1 MKIKV
6 RILIVEDEFKIAD
19 VIASRLRKE
28 NYIVDVFD
36 NGEAGLD
43 NALTNIYDLII
54 LDVMLPKVD
63 GFKILEEIRREK
75 INAKVIML
83 TAKSMIEDKLMG
95 GNSGANDYLTKPFHI
110 DELVARVNAQLR
122 MDNVQVQ
129 KYYVEAGDLRLN
141 IKNTTLICTTTNES
155 IEVVCKEFMLLEY
168 LMKFTTTGDVYVAV
182 YFCTSISK
190 IPADGGTYIPRN
202 GEESYSGT
210 ARKFYISTSKTLY
223 AADAMASYYN
233 SYFFGLTP
241 YNGKVT
247 NTNEHN
253 PITLVQGGTA
263 SETALNKSD
272 RNLGNWGL
280 QYAMNF
286 TLKNN
291 YSKPVK
297 FKGYI
302 ISNPIS
308 HCAGIRSGNSVDG
321 VFLEP
326 NESNENP
333 DNNRWQ
339 FFESTTLPANTGS
352 VTIDFQYMHLSKGN
366 APCLMQFEV
375 VPA

>member
-1 MKIKV
+1 M

-129 KYYVEAGDLRLN
+129 KNYVEAGDLRLN
-141 IKNTTLICTTTNES
+141 IKNTTLTCTTTNES

-168 LMKFTTTGDVYVAV
+168 LMKNKNQVLQKEQLYE
-182 YFCTSISK
+182 K
-190 IPADGGTYIPRN
+190 I
-202 GEESYSGT
+202 
-210 ARKFYISTSKTLY
+210 
-223 AADAMASYYN
+223 
-233 SYFFGLTP
+233 
-241 YNGKVT
+241 
-247 NTNEHN
+247 
-253 PITLVQGGTA
+253 
-263 SETALNKSD
+263 
-272 RNLGNWGL
+272 WGL
-280 QYAMNF
+280 
-286 TLKNN
+286 
-291 YSKPVK
+291 
-297 FKGYI
+297 
-302 ISNPIS
+302 
-308 HCAGIRSGNSVDG
+308 D
-321 VFLEP
+321 
-326 NESNENP
+326 NESESNNLEAYLSFIRKKIKIIGSNVQIKAIRGLVYKLEVEN
-333 DNNRWQ
+333 
-339 FFESTTLPANTGS
+339 
-352 VTIDFQYMHLSKGN
+352 
-366 APCLMQFEV
+366 
-375 VPA
+375 

>member
-1 MKIKV
+1 V

-168 LMKFTTTGDVYVAV
+168 LMKNKNQVLQKEQLYE
-182 YFCTSISK
+182 K
-190 IPADGGTYIPRN
+190 I
-202 GEESYSGT
+202 
-210 ARKFYISTSKTLY
+210 
-223 AADAMASYYN
+223 
-233 SYFFGLTP
+233 
-241 YNGKVT
+241 
-247 NTNEHN
+247 
-253 PITLVQGGTA
+253 
-263 SETALNKSD
+263 
-272 RNLGNWGL
+272 WGL
-280 QYAMNF
+280 
-286 TLKNN
+286 
-291 YSKPVK
+291 
-297 FKGYI
+297 
-302 ISNPIS
+302 
-308 HCAGIRSGNSVDG
+308 D
-321 VFLEP
+321 
-326 NESNENP
+326 NESES
-333 DNNRWQ
+333 NNL
-339 FFESTTLPANTGS
+339 EA
-352 VTIDFQYMHLSKGN
+352 YLSFIRKKIN
-366 APCLMQFEV
+366 RV
-375 VPA
+375 

>member
-1 MKIKV
+1 M

-141 IKNTTLICTTTNES
+141 IKNTTLTCTTTNES

-168 LMKFTTTGDVYVAV
+168 LMKNKNQVLQKEQLYE
-182 YFCTSISK
+182 K
-190 IPADGGTYIPRN
+190 I
-202 GEESYSGT
+202 
-210 ARKFYISTSKTLY
+210 
-223 AADAMASYYN
+223 
-233 SYFFGLTP
+233 
-241 YNGKVT
+241 
-247 NTNEHN
+247 
-253 PITLVQGGTA
+253 
-263 SETALNKSD
+263 
-272 RNLGNWGL
+272 WGL
-280 QYAMNF
+280 
-286 TLKNN
+286 
-291 YSKPVK
+291 
-297 FKGYI
+297 
-302 ISNPIS
+302 
-308 HCAGIRSGNSVDG
+308 D
-321 VFLEP
+321 
-326 NESNENP
+326 NESES
-333 DNNRWQ
+333 NR
-339 FFESTTLPANTGS
+339 SLKIAGTS
-352 VTIDFQYMHLSKGN
+352 
-366 APCLMQFEV
+366 
-375 VPA
+375 